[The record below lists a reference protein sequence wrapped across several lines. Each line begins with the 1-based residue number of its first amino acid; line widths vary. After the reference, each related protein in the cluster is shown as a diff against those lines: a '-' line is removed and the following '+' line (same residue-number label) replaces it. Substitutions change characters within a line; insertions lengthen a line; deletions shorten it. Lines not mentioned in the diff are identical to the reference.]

1 MGYYNSLQLK
11 EQDKSILNSAEQENE
26 ISTLE
31 SVLAGL
37 GSGLIQIPK
46 GVFSLGASLMD
57 LGAGTNKAAQVEK
70 YFDDLTELDE
80 KAAATTAGKI
90 AELLVNIGIPG
101 GIGFKVG
108 TKLANTA
115 FKYKKA
121 GKYFSLADEKT
132 GKILVDTTTKLAKL
146 NQKGRVARFG
156 AGAITGGMAE
166 GIFIGDV

>member
-57 LGAGTNKAAQVEK
+57 LGAGTNKAA
-70 YFDDLTELDE
+70 
-80 KAAATTAGKI
+80 
-90 AELLVNIGIPG
+90 
-101 GIGFKVG
+101 
-108 TKLANTA
+108 
-115 FKYKKA
+115 
-121 GKYFSLADEKT
+121 
-132 GKILVDTTTKLAKL
+132 
-146 NQKGRVARFG
+146 
-156 AGAITGGMAE
+156 
-166 GIFIGDV
+166 